1 MWLRIA
7 VISAHVEVLR
17 RKQGAY
23 SGIKAVCILICIGRD
38 APFGAKPPQAGSHK
52 SLMYLF
58 GGKELFY
65 HKGCKFTFVGV
76 DQTRRRSLRGA
87 STPWFPLFGCA
98 STAETSTPQ
107 AFSVLFKE
115 PPSSTPAPLR
125 MTVGTDSFPKQLNI
139 CTPCVQLHCPAGTLH
154 LPQATSLAKP
164 LHSSA
169 RLSHKVSSSCL
180 ATST

>member
-58 GGKELFY
+58 RNERTVF
-65 HKGCKFTFVGV
+65 HKGCKFTFQGV
-76 DQTRRRSLRGA
+76 DQTSRRPLAVLLFRNCRKRNYVSKDTGQFQKAKLRRARRYTIFHSRNKYDPRLLRVTKSAYGCIPFITAYRRR
-87 STPWFPLFGCA
+87 
-98 STAETSTPQ
+98 
-107 AFSVLFKE
+107 
-115 PPSSTPAPLR
+115 
-125 MTVGTDSFPKQLNI
+125 
-139 CTPCVQLHCPAGTLH
+139 
-154 LPQATSLAKP
+154 
-164 LHSSA
+164 
-169 RLSHKVSSSCL
+169 
-180 ATST
+180 